1 MVSGILHITMNT
13 WINFKE
19 LREKLN
25 FETVLRD
32 FGVEVKRNGTQ
43 HKGPCPL
50 PGHDGERK
58 ASAFSA
64 ELQRGLFRCFG
75 CGRKGNVL
83 EFAAL
88 MEGVDPENGAGLRGV
103 AVRLQEKY
111 LKRKG
116 ATSPTQA
123 LVKPASPRK
132 GETPKVTAVNAPLDF
147 ELKGLDPVH
156 PGIQK
161 MGFTEETANNFG
173 FGVTDRG
180 SLKGRIAIP
189 LHDTQGRL
197 VGYAGRILENGRI
210 TPENPKYVFPERR
223 ERNGAIHE
231 FRRGEILYNAHRVS
245 TSGEQIIVVSEIEAV
260 WTLHQ
265 FGWSAVVS
273 VMGTGI
279 SSAQL
284 EILDRLV
291 KPTGRILVL
300 GGSVSPPDDYRIAG
314 LVASI
319 RSVRMFRFSGP
330 ILPSY
335 IDTSLMAGMLK

>member
-1 MVSGILHITMNT
+1 MNT

-19 LREKLN
+19 LREKLD

-32 FGVEVKRNGTQ
+32 FGVEVKRNGNQ

-50 PGHDGERK
+50 PGHEGERK
-58 ASAFSA
+58 APAFSA

-88 MEGVDPENGAGLRGV
+88 MEGVDPENGAELRGI
-103 AVRLQEKY
+103 AVRLQEMY
-111 LKRKG
+111 LKRKR
-116 ATSPTQA
+116 APFPRQA
-123 LVKPASPRK
+123 GVKPASPPK

-156 PGIQK
+156 PGIK
-161 MGFTEETANNFG
+161 ELGFTEETAKTFG

-189 LHDTQGRL
+189 LHDSQGRL
-197 VGYAGRILENGRI
+197 VGYAGRALENGRI
-210 TPENPKYVFPERR
+210 SAENPKYVFPERR

-245 TSGEQIIVVSEIEAV
+245 TPGDEIIVVSEIEAA
-260 WTLHQ
+260 WTLYQ
-265 FGWSAVVS
+265 CGWSGVVS

-291 KPTGRILVL
+291 APTGRILVI
-300 GGSVSPPDDYRIAG
+300 GGSDSPPDDYRIAG
-314 LVASI
+314 LAASI
-319 RSVRMFRFSGP
+319 RPVRMFRLPGA
-330 ILPSY
+330 ILPTGIES
-335 IDTSLMAGMLK
+335 SQVAEVLK

>member
-50 PGHDGERK
+50 PGHEGERK
-58 ASAFSA
+58 APAFAA

-88 MEGVDPENGAGLRGV
+88 MEGVDPENGAALRSV
-103 AVRLQEKY
+103 AVRLQDKY
-111 LKRKG
+111 LKRQMPQRQE
-116 ATSPTQA
+116 ARA
-123 LVKPASPRK
+123 RPAHLPKERM
-132 GETPKVTAVNAPLDF
+132 PKVTAVNVPLDF

-156 PGIQK
+156 PGIK
-161 MGFTEETANNFG
+161 ELGFTEETARTFG
-173 FGVTDRG
+173 FGVADRG
-180 SLKGRIAIP
+180 SVKGRIAIP
-189 LHDTQGRL
+189 LHNYEGRL
-197 VGYAGRILENGRI
+197 VGYAGRILEDGRI
-210 TPENPKYVFPERR
+210 SSENPKYVFPERR
-223 ERNGAIHE
+223 ERDGVTHE
-231 FRRGEILYNAHRVS
+231 FRRAEILYNAHRVS
-245 TSGEQIIVVSEIEAV
+245 TPGDEIIVVSEIEAA

-265 FGWSAVVS
+265 CGWSRVVS

-291 KPTGRILVL
+291 TPTGRILVI
-300 GGSVSPPDDYRIAG
+300 GGSDSPSDDYRIAG
-314 LVASI
+314 LLASI
-319 RSVRMFRFSGP
+319 RSVRMFRLPGA
-330 ILPSY
+330 ILPTG
-335 IDTSLMAGMLK
+335 IDSSQVAEVLK

>member
-1 MVSGILHITMNT
+1 MNT

-32 FGVEVKRNGTQ
+32 YGVEVKRNGTQ

-58 ASAFSA
+58 APAFSA
-64 ELQRGLFRCFG
+64 ELNRGLFRCFG

-116 ATSPTQA
+116 DPSPTQA
-123 LVKPASPRK
+123 RAKPLTPPK

-161 MGFTEETANNFG
+161 LGFTEETARTFG
-173 FGVTDRG
+173 FGVADRG
-180 SLKGRIAIP
+180 SVKGRIAIP
-189 LHDTQGRL
+189 LHNYEGRL
-197 VGYAGRILENGRI
+197 VGYAGRILEDGRI
-210 TPENPKYVFPERR
+210 SSENPKYVFPERR
-223 ERNGAIHE
+223 ERDGVTHE
-231 FRRGEILYNAHRVS
+231 FRRAEILYNAHRIS
-245 TSGEQIIVVSEIEAV
+245 TPQEELLVVSEIEAV
-260 WTLHQ
+260 WTLLQ
-265 FGWSAVVS
+265 CGWTAVIA
-273 VMGTGI
+273 VMGSGI
-279 SSAQL
+279 SSTQL

-291 KPTGRILVL
+291 SPVGRIIVL
-300 GGSVSPPDDYRIAG
+300 GGSDSPPDDYRIAG
-314 LVASI
+314 HIASI
-319 RSVRMFRFSGP
+319 RPVRMFRFPRP
-330 ILPSY
+330 ILPTGFDASQV
-335 IDTSLMAGMLK
+335 AEMLR

>member
-1 MVSGILHITMNT
+1 MNT

-19 LREKLN
+19 LREKLE

-32 FGVEVKRNGTQ
+32 YGVEVKRNGTQ

-50 PGHDGERK
+50 PGHQGERK

-83 EFAAL
+83 EFVAL
-88 MEGVDPENGAGLRGV
+88 MEGVDPENGAALRSV

-111 LKRKG
+111 LKQKRVP
-116 ATSPTQA
+116 SPPQER
-123 LVKPASPRK
+123 VKPVNPPKEGTPR
-132 GETPKVTAVNAPLDF
+132 VTAVNAPLDF

-156 PGIQK
+156 PGIQQL
-161 MGFTEETANNFG
+161 GFTEETAKTFG

-189 LHDTQGRL
+189 LHDSQGRL

-245 TSGEQIIVVSEIEAV
+245 TQGDEIIVVSEIEAA

-265 FGWSAVVS
+265 CGWSGVVS
-273 VMGTGI
+273 VMGAGI
-279 SSAQL
+279 SNAQL
-284 EILDRLV
+284 EMLDRLV
-291 KPTGRILVL
+291 KPTGRIIVI
-300 GGSVSPPDDYRIAG
+300 GGSDSPPDDYRIAG
-314 LVASI
+314 LAASI
-319 RSVRMFRFSGP
+319 RSVRMLRFSGP
-330 ILPSY
+330 ILPRCV
-335 IDTSLMAGMLK
+335 DTALVAKMLK

>member
-1 MVSGILHITMNT
+1 MNT

-58 ASAFSA
+58 APAFSA

-75 CGRKGNVL
+75 CGRKGNAL

-88 MEGVDPENGAGLRGV
+88 MEGVDPENGAELRRV
-103 AVRLQEKY
+103 AVRLRERYVKQ
-111 LKRKG
+111 KG
-116 ATSPTQA
+116 APSPTQ
-123 LVKPASPRK
+123 VRTKPLPPPK

-161 MGFTEETANNFG
+161 MGFTEETANTFG

-189 LHDTQGRL
+189 LHDSQGRL
-197 VGYAGRILENGRI
+197 VGYAGRALENGRSA
-210 TPENPKYVFPERR
+210 PDNPKYVFPERR

-231 FRRGEILYNAHRVS
+231 FRRGEILYNAHRIL
-245 TSGEQIIVVSEIEAV
+245 TPKDEIVVVAEIEAA

-265 FGWSAVVS
+265 WGWSGVVS

-284 EILDRLV
+284 EILDGLV
-291 KPTGRILVL
+291 TPIGRILVI
-300 GGSVSPPDDYRIAG
+300 GGSDSPPDDYRIAG
-314 LVASI
+314 LLASI
-319 RSVRMFRFSGP
+319 RAVRMLRLPGE
-330 ILPSY
+330 ILP
-335 IDTSLMAGMLK
+335 AGVDVSSVKEMLK